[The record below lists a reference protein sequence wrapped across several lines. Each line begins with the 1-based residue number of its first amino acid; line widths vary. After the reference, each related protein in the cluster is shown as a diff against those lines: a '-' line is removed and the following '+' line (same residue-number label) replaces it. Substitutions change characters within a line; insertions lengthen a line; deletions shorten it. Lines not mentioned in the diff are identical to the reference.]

1 MREVFCEKCHKEF
14 NYKEDMLVGYG
25 VYGLGFTI
33 CPYCKEITYL
43 PFEMIRL
50 NKNNVRFPI
59 HYNRISRDEPGVKKI
74 SNEEIDEM
82 VKECIDFL
90 RNNKNEDYC
99 VKRIGDVLINVN
111 KIEQDQEYFVSVSKE
126 HYDTIIPYNKLVF
139 DIKAKNFEKDYS
151 F

>member
-1 MREVFCEKCHKEF
+1 M
-14 NYKEDMLVGYG
+14 
-25 VYGLGFTI
+25 
-33 CPYCKEITYL
+33 
-43 PFEMIRL
+43 
-50 NKNNVRFPI
+50 NNVITNGIMTIPELENYTESFIKYLDVDDKTLRAYKVGI
-59 HYNRISRDEPGVKKI
+59 MALK
-74 SNEEIDEM
+74 
-82 VKECIDFL
+82 DFL

-139 DIKAKNFEKDYS
+139 GIKAKNFEKDYS